1 MFLCLDTK
9 GSQDEA
15 SSSKSL
21 NSSAEIHDKGKIVDE
36 GIHHADECERKNG
49 GDSNIIKLYGKSGL

>member
-49 GDSNIIKLYGKSGL
+49 RMDEVFK